1 MAPLRIGK
9 GTVAKTR
16 IGAPERVYENIGG
29 EIFSGPA
36 VGTPWKMPIRFLE
49 KSGTPIHISLSGDG
63 GRKTVFQRSNRADW
77 IKRLLAT
84 LAWKEA
90 RIDLGYSDA
99 VVWIGSTRFQPTS
112 ADLAALG
119 CDEDELSIGGS
130 SVRTSVPRT
139 AKVRNDDEGEDAM
152 AKKNKKKK
160 VKKVKRGKK
169 ATKLA
174 PVGGGRGSCRTESV
188 RFLVE
193 RVKRG
198 VKVTI
203 DGRPK
208 TATIISNSVLEESV
222 CQAAYAYTE
231 KHIGPKSEIGSKG
244 GGLYNRIRQALGD
257 IPKPGGGKKKKSK
270 KTKKVAT
277 RRAAK
282 KGVVKKVHKRPITK
296 KSGRKVV
303 KKVRR

>member
-1 MAPLRIGK
+1 MATLRMGRR
-9 GTVAKTR
+9 TVAKTR
-16 IGAPERVYENIGG
+16 IGAPTRVYDNIGG
-29 EIFSGPA
+29 ETFSGPA

-49 KSGTPIHISLSGDG
+49 KSGTPIYISLSGEG

-90 RIDLGYSDA
+90 RIDLGYAEA
-99 VVWIGSTRFQPTS
+99 VVWIGSIRFQPTS
-112 ADLAALG
+112 DDLVGLG
-119 CDEDELSIGGS
+119 CTEDQMQAVGR
-130 SVRTSVPRT
+130 SVRTRVPRT
-139 AKVRNDDEGEDAM
+139 AKGRNDEGEDAM
-152 AKKNKKKK
+152 AKKSKKK

-169 ATKLA
+169 GAKSTD
-174 PVGGGRGSCRTESV
+174 RV

-208 TATIISNSVLEESV
+208 TATIISNSVLEDSV

-231 KHIGPKSEIGSKG
+231 KWIGPRSEIGNKG

-257 IPKPGGGKKKKSK
+257 MPKPGGGKKKKNK
-270 KTKKVAT
+270 KTKKGSARKT
-277 RRAAK
+277 AK
-282 KGVVKKVHKRPITK
+282 KGVVRKVHKRPIAK
-296 KSGRKVV
+296 KSGRNVV